1 MKRYDP
7 LVAPSPQ
14 EWLALG
20 EAERLLL
27 VESFHGNAQIRI
39 PNARVHAVLHTVV
52 ESQLAEGLAPVV
64 DALSRLR
71 REGLDRHDSI
81 HAIGSVL
88 ISHLRDLVSGTKAP
102 SDAMTAYYAELA
114 TLTAEGWGAS

>member
-14 EWLALG
+14 EWLALD
-20 EAERLLL
+20 ETEQLLL
-27 VESFHGNAQIRI
+27 VESFHQRAKIRI

-52 ESQLAEGLAPVV
+52 ESQLAAGLAPVV
-64 DALSRLR
+64 DTLSRLQR
-71 REGLDRHDSI
+71 DGLDRHDSI

-88 ISHLRDLVSGTKAP
+88 IVHLQSLVTGTEAP
-102 SDAMTAYYAELA
+102 SDPMTAYYAELA
-114 TLTAEGWGAS
+114 GLTAESWGAS